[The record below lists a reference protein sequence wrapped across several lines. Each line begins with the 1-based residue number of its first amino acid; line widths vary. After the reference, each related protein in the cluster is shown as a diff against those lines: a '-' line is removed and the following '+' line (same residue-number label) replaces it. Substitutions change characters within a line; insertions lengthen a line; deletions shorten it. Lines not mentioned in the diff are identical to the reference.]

1 MIKFALAAA
10 LSVGLAGAAFA
21 GGNVS
26 AALNTG
32 VAKPTEFLAGDTL
45 WNCTDKAC
53 LVRTM
58 GADTDSWLECRK
70 FAHVV
75 GKVTSYGSLDDT
87 KLAMCNAGA
96 K

>member
-10 LSVGLAGAAFA
+10 RSLGLSGAAFA
-21 GGNVS
+21 EANIT

-45 WNCTDKAC
+45 WDCTDKAC
-53 LVRTM
+53 VVRTK

-70 FAHVV
+70 FVRNV
-75 GKVTSYGSLDDT
+75 GKVVAYGSLDEN